1 MHITTN
7 TTNTTNNLWVCQE
20 HITLYHP
27 VAYQLW
33 YITMFLL
40 FTGTLIAGT
49 AGLYLRRCHP
59 QYMPI
64 KKAKSQQSIS
74 FARSLI
80 IDSVKPLNSFGVIYF
95 SICRLLWL
103 LNPHAVSVS
112 IAGKLYA
119 NPDKN
124 QPARPII
131 SILLYTPQVIA
142 LLSLT
147 ILVTL
152 WRRVTNNAQKIR
164 RQAKSVRTETKIVL
178 LGSFYLTFLALPIAF
193 VSSWIDSLSL
203 VSNALF
209 GLYVIALGSMSF
221 FYICRLN
228 KIAKSLTSKRSKQA
242 VVNIERTVQALV
254 FSCSMLV
261 IAIFYN
267 TLFVDRCQLSSS
279 SDMNSR
285 FLIYIWLVH
294 LGEAIGISAIAF
306 AVLPSK
312 HAAKRPTPRA
322 SQMSKSEYEGE
333 MTRKSNL
340 MQSTAEDLE
349 ADIVC
354 DSSVNDSSVAVAVAV
369 AGPTLSMDEAPAEIS
384 SEYVTGPAS
393 MESSSPVVGES
404 K

>member
-1 MHITTN
+1 
-7 TTNTTNNLWVCQE
+7 
-20 HITLYHP
+20 
-27 VAYQLW
+27 
-33 YITMFLL
+33 MFLL
-40 FTGTLIAGT
+40 ITGQLIAGT

-64 KKAKSQQSIS
+64 KKAKSQQQSIS

-285 FLIYIWLVH
+285 FLIYMWLVH
-294 LGEAIGISAIAF
+294 LGEAIGISAMAF

-333 MTRKSNL
+333 MTKKSNV

-393 MESSSPVVGES
+393 MESSSPVVDES

>member
-1 MHITTN
+1 
-7 TTNTTNNLWVCQE
+7 
-20 HITLYHP
+20 
-27 VAYQLW
+27 
-33 YITMFLL
+33 
-40 FTGTLIAGT
+40 
-49 AGLYLRRCHP
+49 
-59 QYMPI
+59 
-64 KKAKSQQSIS
+64 
-74 FARSLI
+74 
-80 IDSVKPLNSFGVIYF
+80 
-95 SICRLLWL
+95 
-103 LNPHAVSVS
+103 
-112 IAGKLYA
+112 
-119 NPDKN
+119 
-124 QPARPII
+124 
-131 SILLYTPQVIA
+131 
-142 LLSLT
+142 
-147 ILVTL
+147 
-152 WRRVTNNAQKIR
+152 
-164 RQAKSVRTETKIVL
+164 
-178 LGSFYLTFLALPIAF
+178 
-193 VSSWIDSLSL
+193 
-203 VSNALF
+203 
-209 GLYVIALGSMSF
+209 
-221 FYICRLN
+221 
-228 KIAKSLTSKRSKQA
+228 

-254 FSCSMLV
+254 FSGSMLV

-294 LGEAIGISAIAF
+294 FGEAIGISAIAF

-312 HAAKRPTPRA
+312 HAAKKPTPKA

-393 MESSSPVVGES
+393 MESSSPVVDES

>member
-7 TTNTTNNLWVCQE
+7 TSNTTNLWVCQE
-20 HITLYHP
+20 HVALYHP
-27 VAYQLW
+27 VAYQVW
-33 YITMFLL
+33 YISMFLL

-49 AGLYLRRCHP
+49 TGLYLRRCHP
-59 QYMPI
+59 QYMAI

-103 LNPHAVSVS
+103 LNPHAVSVG

-124 QPARPII
+124 QPARPIT

-164 RQAKSVRTETKIVL
+164 RQAKSVRTETQIVL
-178 LGSFYLTFLALPIAF
+178 AGSFYLTFLALPIAF

-228 KIAKSLTSKRSKQA
+228 KIAKSLTSKKSKQA

-285 FLIYIWLVH
+285 FLFYIWLVH
-294 LGEAIGISAIAF
+294 LGEAIGISAMAF

-322 SQMSKSEYEGE
+322 SQMSKSE
-333 MTRKSNL
+333 MTRESNL

-349 ADIVC
+349 ADVVC
-354 DSSVNDSSVAVAVAV
+354 DSSVNDSSIAVARPAS
-369 AGPTLSMDEAPAEIS
+369 SMNEAPAEIF

-393 MESSSPVVGES
+393 MESSSPVVDES